1 MKLQTR
7 FTSVETG
14 SKIRSAI
21 AITTPFFSLG
31 RKSGAFLSPYI
42 ELRFKTLKKQRSS
55 YSVHLLRREVV
66 TLYIVQEILNI
77 TVKSRILQTETKAR
91 RGFSFLSP
99 PPLFLLIYPLLSFL
113 FLFLFRLITPP
124 LFVRLV
130 SHSIPADGDTNDM
143 SLTTSP
149 APVSLSR
156 TRESP
161 AISRLR
167 VVNVINNYAARARA
181 RGVTRR

>member
-91 RGFSFLSP
+91 RGFSFLFFP
-99 PPLFLLIYPLLSFL
+99 PSFPPHLSSPLFPLSLPLSSHYSAALRTPRLALDSRGWRYKRYVSDNFARPRFSLPYP
-113 FLFLFRLITPP
+113 
-124 LFVRLV
+124 
-130 SHSIPADGDTNDM
+130 
-143 SLTTSP
+143 
-149 APVSLSR
+149 
-156 TRESP
+156 RESRYF
-161 AISRLR
+161 AF
-167 VVNVINNYAARARA
+167 
-181 RGVTRR
+181 TRCQRYK